1 MGILTKPSIYP
12 VEVWGTWWHGGCP
25 SVRDHLTLASF
36 LPVPGE
42 ESRMKDSSGTEENR
56 RTCIFLPDSSFA
68 RQRELALH
76 GTVHETR
83 QTGELIISY
92 LILKNPVTVISH
104 SALQYGGIKCT
115 ESGTCGR
122 CVSTASKTSE
132 GLRNPCYMNIR
143 HRCPGVASLSNILLS
158 CSAVPDC
165 RGDLCMCELV

>member
-1 MGILTKPSIYP
+1 MFCTVGLIYRASSSIIGIIGIIEHRDGNLDEASIYP

-68 RQRELALH
+68 RQRELALL

-104 SALQYGGIKCT
+104 SALRY
-115 ESGTCGR
+115 
-122 CVSTASKTSE
+122 
-132 GLRNPCYMNIR
+132 
-143 HRCPGVASLSNILLS
+143 
-158 CSAVPDC
+158 
-165 RGDLCMCELV
+165 